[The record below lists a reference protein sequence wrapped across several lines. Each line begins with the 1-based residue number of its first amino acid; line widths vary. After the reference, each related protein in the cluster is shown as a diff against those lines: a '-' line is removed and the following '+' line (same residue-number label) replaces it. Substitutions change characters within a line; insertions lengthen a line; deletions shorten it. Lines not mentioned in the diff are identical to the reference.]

1 MSEKPSVK
9 APARPNVQ
17 VEEIERQIS
26 LKQWDTAIALARSA
40 GLAALDQRRPRVAL
54 KMGGLLERLDDHV
67 FAARLLAAGG
77 LIESPSPLPEWDG
90 SSLTGRTL
98 LVVQRIRHVGAAIRL
113 ARLVPQAAQRAK
125 NTLILAE
132 RRLVPLYR
140 RSFPGV
146 DVRESGADDSAAFAA
161 ADVVASYETLEQH
174 LLDGDFARRGGLT
187 PLKADA
193 ASVDRFRRAYGPS
206 RPLIG
211 FCWHSTNEA
220 KDLPPLEVWAEFMRS
235 IDATYVSIQYGDVR
249 ADIEKLRRTSGARL
263 VYDESVDSLEN
274 LDLFAAQ
281 VAALDAVVTISNTGA
296 HMAGA
301 LQVPTHVLL
310 DDKIH
315 LIWPV
320 AKRTTMWYPSV
331 TLVRKEGR
339 DWNVAFDQIR
349 DELLSSASAPSGP
362 R

>member
-1 MSEKPSVK
+1 MQKKSPVSSQ
-9 APARPNVQ
+9 ARPNVQ
-17 VEEIERQIS
+17 VEEIERRIA
-26 LKQWDTAIALARSA
+26 LKQWDSAIALARSA
-40 GLAALDQRRPRVAL
+40 GLEALDRRRPRVAL

-90 SSLTGRTL
+90 SSLAGRRL

-113 ARLVPQAAQRAK
+113 ARLVPLAAQQAK
-125 NTLILAE
+125 RTIILAE

-146 DVRESGADDSAAFAA
+146 EVRESSTDDSTAFAE

-174 LLDGDFARRGGLT
+174 LFDDAFARRGGLT

-193 ASVDRFRRAYGPS
+193 TSVEQFRRAYGTA

-220 KDLPPLEVWAEFMRS
+220 KDLPPLDVWAQFMRS

-249 ADIEKLRRTSGARL
+249 SDIEKLRTMSGAQI

-281 VAALDAVVTISNTGA
+281 ISALDAVVTISNTGA
-296 HMAGA
+296 HMACA

-320 AKRTTMWYPSV
+320 AQRTTMWYPSAS
-331 TLVRKEGR
+331 LVRKEGR
-339 DWNVAFDQIR
+339 DWSAAFEQIR
-349 DELLSSASAPSGP
+349 NELLSGVLAQSRP